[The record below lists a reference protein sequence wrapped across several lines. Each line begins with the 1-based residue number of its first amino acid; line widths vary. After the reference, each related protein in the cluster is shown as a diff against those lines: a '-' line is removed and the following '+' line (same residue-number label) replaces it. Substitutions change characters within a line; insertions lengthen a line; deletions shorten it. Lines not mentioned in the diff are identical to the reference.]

1 MKDKNIEERLAMLEA
16 RVAYLEGRSSS
27 QRLDGWWDKPY
38 TPPPNPYPWPQ
49 VIA

>member
-1 MKDKNIEERLAMLEA
+1 MKNKNIEERLVMLEA
-16 RVAYLEGRSSS
+16 RVAYLEGRLSS
-27 QRLDGWWDKPY
+27 QQLYDLWDKPY